1 MLTQTADGWGGDDAV
16 TLVDNAAGDT
26 AWVYAFKGDSVDDTI
41 EVAQGFL
48 DHAERVL
55 GQSALAAG
63 GGVEYTGDPY
73 VFVDREDDGLVVVV
87 ASSVDDGRRLADLAV
102 IP

>member
-1 MLTQTADGWGGDDAV
+1 
-16 TLVDNAAGDT
+16 
-26 AWVYAFKGDSVDDTI
+26 
-41 EVAQGFL
+41 
-48 DHAERVL
+48 VL

-63 GGVEYTGDPY
+63 GGVEYPGDPY